1 MPLDLIERVYVSQFG
16 RPTFG
21 LVTNVDGEPGDPDGQ
36 AVTVDVIRESDDT
49 TLDTLNA
56 TRESEGTYTVTL
68 SSSHTD
74 ETGPFTLR
82 WDYVLDGSDEYHE
95 HKLTIGQANPAYD
108 ELSDDLKA
116 VVESVWHRFADLY
129 DSPLGGP
136 HFEVYPQ
143 SHFTRGR
150 MGELMQHSLRKM
162 NVVAQPQ
169 TTYRLYSHQK
179 GKDFPVNQWGAVLE
193 QGLYIEVIKHFI
205 RSYVEQPLVNG
216 VQNARLDRRDYMNR
230 WQGVLAM
237 EQDEYADMIEHFKIR
252 HMMLGR
258 PHVTVSGGAYGNFG
272 PTRMTGFG
280 GGRPRFQYRFH

>member
-21 LVTNVDGEPGDPDGQ
+21 LVINVDGEPGDPDGNT
-36 AVTVDVIRESDDT
+36 VTADLIRESDSNVVAA
-49 TLDTLNA
+49 L
-56 TRESEGTYTVTL
+56 TVTRTDVGKYEVEL
-68 SSSHTD
+68 DSGHTS
-74 ETGPFTLR
+74 ETGAFEIVWAYNLGGDPEQYR
-82 WDYVLDGSDEYHE
+82 
-95 HKLTIGQANPAYD
+95 HKLLIGQANPAYD
-108 ELSDDLKA
+108 ELSEDLKA
-116 VVESVWHRFADLY
+116 IVESVWHRFADLY

-150 MGELMQHSLRKM
+150 MGELMQHSLRRL
-162 NVVAQPQ
+162 NVISQPQ
-169 TTYRLYSHQK
+169 MTYRLYPDGN
-179 GKDFPVNQWGAVLE
+179 GKDFPIDQWGAVLE

-205 RSYVEQPLVNG
+205 RTYVEQPLVTG
-216 VQNARLDRRDYMNR
+216 VGNARLDRRDYMNR
-230 WQGVLAM
+230 WQTVLQM
-237 EQDEYADMIEHFKIR
+237 EQADYDEMVDHFKVR

-272 PTRMTGFG
+272 PTRQTGFG